1 MDPIRNTE
9 PQLRELERRGYWNW
23 VATSLLLGGLC
34 LCVVV
39 LFVAQEAMSQLPDP
53 GTGIIFVVGLCGSI
67 ALFSFYVLHKQ
78 RAIGRLRTRLFEAQI
93 HEAQLLRARETAMET
108 ARLKSE
114 VLSQISR
121 EIRTPMTGILGAV
134 EILLEGELTPRQSQ
148 LLRTSKACAEALTG
162 LLNDILDLSKIDPQ
176 KFELEKIPFNL
187 RDCVAT
193 AIRPLTARARQKG
206 LELACHVAVGV
217 PDQLAG
223 DPGRIRQ
230 LINIL
235 VGNAIKFTQRG
246 EVVVRVEAESE
257 MDRNV
262 ILRFSVTDTGPGIPT
277 ESQQAVF
284 GSAAPADGSTLG
296 GPPAKQGLAEP
307 GTTGTVARAPG
318 APTPADASTPRKPE
332 PTGIGLA
339 LASQLLTMM
348 GGHIGVESEL
358 RKGSTF
364 WFTARFTLQTHPSL
378 DRARRPSVD
387 LKGRRVLVVDDNA
400 TNQWIFVEM
409 VEGWGMQTVAVAG
422 AEAAVEVLKQ
432 ARLSGTA
439 FDLALLDLSLPG
451 AEGLAP
457 AARIKAEPELADVP
471 LVVLTS
477 AAQPGD
483 ARRCRD
489 LGIAGYLPKP
499 VMGSDLLGAMP
510 PLAAGEPQPA
520 PNPGGAERPRTHHRA
535 GASAQAARTPR
546 RHRGGLHRSPRGG
559 RRGSLRPRADRHRDA
574 GGGTLRP
581 HRGHPRP
588 GTHYRRAAARGRA
601 GPVGPAEAERP
612 VGRSRRRGLGAQAGP
627 GRGPPGHHRPRRFG
641 ARVAGREPRGRGL
654 ARGPPRLIAAE
665 TVSKRRPPRP
675 PTAPRRMA

>member
-1 MDPIRNTE
+1 MDPIRNAE

-134 EILLEGELTPRQSQ
+134 EILLEGELTPRQNQ

-235 VGNAIKFTQRG
+235 VGNAIKFTLRG

-284 GSAAPADGSTLG
+284 GNAVPADGSTLG
-296 GPPAKQGLAEP
+296 GHPAKPGLAEP
-307 GTTGTVARAPG
+307 GTTGTVVRTPG
-318 APTPADASTPRKPE
+318 APTPADASAPRKPE
-332 PTGIGLA
+332 VMGIGLA

-358 RKGSTF
+358 GKGSTF
-364 WFTARFTLQTHPSL
+364 WFTARFTLQTHPSM

-387 LKGRRVLVVDDNA
+387 LKDRRVLVVDDNA

-457 AARIKAEPELADVP
+457 AARIKAEPELAEVP
-471 LVVLTS
+471 LIVLTS

-499 VMGSDLLGAMP
+499 VMGSDLLGAMRAV
-510 PLAAGEPQPA
+510 LG
-520 PNPGGAERPRTHHRA
+520 GGATDGARLLVTRHWLRENRSQHRILV
-535 GASAQAARTPR
+535 AQSDPALTTVLARA
-546 RHRGGLHRSPRGG
+546 LKQ
-559 RRGSLRPRADRHRDA
+559 
-574 GGGTLRP
+574 
-581 HRGHPRP
+581 RGHHVVTV
-588 GTHYRRAAARGRA
+588 GDCTGALEAVAAE
-601 GPVGPAEAERP
+601 PFDLVLIDTEMPEAERFDLTAVIRARERTTGGLLP
-612 VGRSRRRGLGAQAGP
+612 VVALAPSDRPKPSDLWA
-627 GRGPPGHHRPRRFG
+627 GRGVEAWVRKPVQVEDLLDTID
-641 ARVAGREPRGRGL
+641 RVVSAHESPDANL
-654 ARGPPRLIAAE
+654 AAA
-665 TVSKRRPPRP
+665 
-675 PTAPRRMA
+675 A